1 MNASAADP
9 PADSVTEELEF
20 LDDADD
26 AQFQPA
32 EQEQPAEQDTEE
44 LDADEYDGDE
54 HVDQGALY
62 ASFQTARDEKAAGF
76 IGQAVEGHVLA
87 ASIASA
93 ALEERG
99 RRFVAEQRER
109 EAHQRAEQE
118 AAEQEAALAAAHRED
133 QQQELCAV
141 RAAAVAAVVIQREG
155 EAAEAAEE
163 EEQDSVDRINHNL
176 REEALANGAILLPNG
191 FRICRRDLRPDTAE
205 HREACTQRAARREAA
220 RATAMATAAA
230 TTVVEDPRSP
240 QESAG
245 SCPHGPGL
253 PDSPAFRRHR

>member
-1 MNASAADP
+1 MCSSDL
-9 PADSVTEELEF
+9 DGEE
-20 LDDADD
+20 
-26 AQFQPA
+26 P
-32 EQEQPAEQDTEE
+32 
-44 LDADEYDGDE
+44 
-54 HVDQGALY
+54 VDQGALY
-62 ASFQTARDEKAAGF
+62 ASFQTARDEQAAGY
-76 IGQAVEGHVLA
+76 IGEAVVGHVFV

-99 RRFVAEQRER
+99 RRFVAEERER

-118 AAEQEAALAAAHRED
+118 AAEQEAALATAHRED

-163 EEQDSVDRINHNL
+163 EQQDSVERFNRNL

-191 FRICRRDLRPDTAE
+191 TRICRRDLRPDTAE
-205 HREACTQRAARREAA
+205 HREACTLRTATRKAA
-220 RATAMATAAA
+220 RATARATPAA
-230 TTVVEDPRSP
+230 TNVVEDPRSP

-245 SCPHGPGL
+245 SCPHGPCL